1 MKADEELVKRD
12 LQRLSYLDYS
22 FYEGSRKLSIERF
35 NLLGMSLREGDF
47 GSGFN
52 FIVGGDCRIC
62 VMDVNIPTN
71 TYEYYANYEFIIKVE
86 DDMVCAIKDNRIN
99 ISKR

>member
-12 LQRLSYLDYS
+12 LQRLPYLGYS
-22 FYEGSRKLSIERF
+22 FYEGSGELSVEGF
-35 NLLGMSLREGDF
+35 KLLGISLREGYF
-47 GSGFN
+47 GCGFN
-52 FIVGGDCRIC
+52 YIVEGDCRVC
-62 VMDVNIPTN
+62 VIDENIPTN

-86 DDMVCAIKDNRIN
+86 DDTVCAIKDNRIN